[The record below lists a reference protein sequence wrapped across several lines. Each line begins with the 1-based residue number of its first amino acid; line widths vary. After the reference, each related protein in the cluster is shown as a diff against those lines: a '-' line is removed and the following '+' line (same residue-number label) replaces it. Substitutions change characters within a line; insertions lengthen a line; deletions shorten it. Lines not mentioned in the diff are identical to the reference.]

1 MLRKLAAAVVGIIVA
16 IAAIQVVELLG
27 HLVYP
32 PPADIE
38 FDNVEQVREFMASL
52 PTGSILFVGA
62 AWAVGTFLG
71 TLAGALLS
79 KSKPLPYA
87 IVVGGIVL
95 AGAATMLLMN
105 DSDPGQDPSQSLLRL
120 WAGEPSWPADQ
131 EPLGRQGVRVHV
143 HAAPRAMRRADA
155 VPVRWYDRQYHRL
168 PLRVHVDCELLR
180 ARRLRG
186 RRRTANMVRHR

>member
-16 IAAIQVVELLG
+16 IATIQVVELLG

-95 AGAATMLLMN
+95 AGAATMLLII
-105 DSDPGQDPSQSLLRL
+105 PHPL
-120 WAGEPSWPADQ
+120 WFTI
-131 EPLGRQGVRVHV
+131 
-143 HAAPRAMRRADA
+143 AAPVAVIIAAILAMYAANGLRPSPDA
-155 VPVRWYDRQYHRL
+155 A
-168 PLRVHVDCELLR
+168 E
-180 ARRLRG
+180 
-186 RRRTANMVRHR
+186 